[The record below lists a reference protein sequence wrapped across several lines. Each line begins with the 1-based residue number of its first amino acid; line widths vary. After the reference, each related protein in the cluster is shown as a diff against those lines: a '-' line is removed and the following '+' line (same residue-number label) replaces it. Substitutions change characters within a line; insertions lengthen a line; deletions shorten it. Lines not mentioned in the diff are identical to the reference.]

1 MRSIKL
7 AVFLMLVTILP
18 SITALAQATIE
29 PGQMLHLQGQVL
41 DTAGVAVTEAL
52 VEIWQVDANAKYNH
66 PDDSES
72 DDLLDDFQ
80 YFGAALTDDA
90 GNYAFHTV
98 LPPKYDN
105 RPPHIH
111 VRIKQGDETLLTT
124 QLYVELD
131 RRNGDETDETQ
142 LLDIR
147 ENSLG
152 TDGEEDPGLMALAD
166 IVLDMNG
173 AEADVLTP
181 TSSDVEGP
189 YYPLTTIADY
199 DNNLNSTATDDEP
212 ILPLMAP
219 EFTLINLNTGTD
231 DEFGAI
237 PDVGR
242 RMIREFNEYR
252 PYISIQQF
260 RREINKYVKMEQVSA
275 YEAYLFVPIQ
285 VNAADAPTLQQIPR
299 VDQTVAEILAELR
312 PFESNESFVAA
323 LAEHLLPWDLAY
335 AANFLADE
343 S

>member
-1 MRSIKL
+1 MRSINL
-7 AVFLMLVTILP
+7 TILVILITILP
-18 SITALAQATIE
+18 PMTALAQVTIE

-41 DTAGVAVTEAL
+41 DTAGAAVTDAL
-52 VEIWQVDANAKYNH
+52 VEIWQVDANATYNH
-66 PDDSES
+66 PDDADG

-80 YFGAALTDDA
+80 YFGATLTDEA
-90 GNYAFHTV
+90 GNYAFHTI

-111 VRIKQGDETLLTT
+111 IRIKQGDETLLTS

-131 RRNGDETDETQ
+131 RRNGDETQ

-147 ENSLG
+147 EAAPSS
-152 TDGEEDPGLMALAD
+152 DADEDPGLLALAN
-166 IVLDMNG
+166 IVLDLNG
-173 AEADVLTP
+173 ADADVLTA
-181 TSSDVEGP
+181 TSPDVEGP
-189 YYPLTTIADY
+189 FYPLTTIADY
-199 DNNLNSTATDDEP
+199 DNNLNSTAADDEP

-260 RREINKYVKMEQVSA
+260 RREINKYIDMEQVAA
-275 YEAYLFVPIQ
+275 YEAYLYVPIDI
-285 VNAADAPTLQQIPR
+285 NRADAETFQQIPG
-299 VDQTVAEILAELR
+299 VDQVVAEALITLR
-312 PFESNESFVAA
+312 PFDSNDVFLTA
-323 LAEHLLPWDLAY
+323 LGEHLPPWEVEFAG
-335 AANFLADE
+335 NFLADE